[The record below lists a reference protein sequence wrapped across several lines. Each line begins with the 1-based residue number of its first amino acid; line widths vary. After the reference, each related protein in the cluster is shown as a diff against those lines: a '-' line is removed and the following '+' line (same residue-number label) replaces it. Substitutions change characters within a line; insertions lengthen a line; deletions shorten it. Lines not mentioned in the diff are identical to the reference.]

1 MCGASRIASFTRML
15 ASSVFKLKILL
26 KLKLKK
32 FSKLYILLALITLLA
47 FVSVEGVFASQK
59 GDIAPDFILKSLD
72 GPKVSLNDFKGRYVL
87 VNFWATWCI
96 PCKMEMPSLEELNK
110 RFPDEKLAVL
120 PISNDMF
127 GEKVVRP
134 YAEANEFSFTILFD
148 PTLKVSNRYGV
159 VTLPTT
165 FLVDPDGMIIGVL
178 EGAEDWA
185 KPETFLYFEELLK
198 KLEPPQTNSEPQR
211 KPINLKSE
219 KFDFPLDG

>member
-1 MCGASRIASFTRML
+1 ML
-15 ASSVFKLKILL
+15 GSSVFKLKILL

-32 FSKLYILLALITLLA
+32 FSKFFSLFALFIFLT
-47 FVSVEGVFASQK
+47 FVSVGKVFASQK
-59 GDIAPDFILKSLD
+59 GDIAPDFVLESLD
-72 GPKVSLNDFKGRYVL
+72 GHKVSLNDFKGRYVL

-96 PCKMEMPSLEELNK
+96 PCKMEMPSLEALHKHFSNK
-110 RFPDEKLAVL
+110 KLAVL

-134 YAEANEFSFTILFD
+134 YVEANEFSFTILFD
-148 PTLKVSNRYGV
+148 PTLKVSTRYGV

-178 EGAEDWA
+178 EGAEDWS

-198 KLEPPQTNSEPQR
+198 KLKTPVTNSEPGR
-211 KPINLKSE
+211 KPINSKSE

>member
-1 MCGASRIASFTRML
+1 MFG
-15 ASSVFKLKILL
+15 SSVFKLKILL

-32 FSKLYILLALITLLA
+32 FSNLCFLFAFFTLFA
-47 FVSVEGVFASQK
+47 FVSLGEASQK
-59 GDIAPDFILKSLD
+59 GDLAPDFLLKSLG
-72 GPKVSLNDFKGRYVL
+72 GPKVSLNDYKGRYVL

-96 PCKMEMPSLEELNK
+96 PCKMEMPSLEELHK

-134 YAEANEFSFTILFD
+134 YVEANEFSFTILFD

-165 FLVDPDGMIIGVL
+165 FLVDPDGKIIGVL
-178 EGAEDWA
+178 EGAEDWS
-185 KPETFLYFEELLK
+185 KPETFLYFEELIK
-198 KLEPPQTNSEPQR
+198 KLEAPATNSEPQR
-211 KPINLKSE
+211 KPINSKSE

>member
-1 MCGASRIASFTRML
+1 MFGSLF
-15 ASSVFKLKILL
+15 FKLKILL
-26 KLKLKK
+26 KLKFKK
-32 FSKLYILLALITLLA
+32 FSKLCSLFALFTFLSFFCIG
-47 FVSVEGVFASQK
+47 EVFASQK
-59 GDIAPDFILKSLD
+59 GDLAPDFLLNSLD
-72 GPKVSLNDFKGRYVL
+72 GPKVSLSEFKGRYVL

-96 PCKMEMPSLEELNK
+96 PCKMEMPSLEELHK
-110 RFPDEKLAVL
+110 RFSNEKLAVL

-134 YAEANEFSFTILFD
+134 YVKANEFSFTILFD

-165 FLVDPDGMIIGVL
+165 FLVDPEGMIIGVL
-178 EGAEDWA
+178 EGAEDWS

-198 KLEPPQTNSEPQR
+198 KLEIPSTNSKPQR
-211 KPINLKSE
+211 KPINSKSE